1 VESDNVAM
9 QNADKMKNKKRELL
23 EELSLLQNELRPIE
37 TKVLVVVEEILDLG
51 EYPTKEELDMY
62 GVRELFWENV
72 L

>member
-1 VESDNVAM
+1 
-9 QNADKMKNKKRELL
+9 
-23 EELSLLQNELRPIE
+23 
-37 TKVLVVVEEILDLG
+37 VVVEEILDLG